1 MQKGITLVELMISM
15 AIATILILATYS
27 MHSMAE
33 SVYRSTRED
42 WGCMQSLR
50 TALLQLDQDL
60 LQCAYLMPQDLKIVS
75 KQGELFIGGLP
86 VTTQHTGLRLNGSD
100 PPPYFS
106 VVTAREAS
114 GLRLDTVDID
124 QDAVPD
130 FWADLGIITDNGAYV
145 ISHAYARGNA
155 FLPLKTRP
163 FAAIGDRVIPAIH
176 YDIRDDGLYRNGQLL
191 AEGIDVFHASVE
203 GVTLT
208 VYLRVT
214 SHGTTREIHYAYP
227 IG

>member
-1 MQKGITLVELMISM
+1 
-15 AIATILILATYS
+15 
-27 MHSMAE
+27 
-33 SVYRSTRED
+33 
-42 WGCMQSLR
+42 
-50 TALLQLDQDL
+50 
-60 LQCAYLMPQDLKIVS
+60 
-75 KQGELFIGGLP
+75 
-86 VTTQHTGLRLNGSD
+86 
-100 PPPYFS
+100 

>member
-1 MQKGITLVELMISM
+1 
-15 AIATILILATYS
+15 
-27 MHSMAE
+27 
-33 SVYRSTRED
+33 
-42 WGCMQSLR
+42 
-50 TALLQLDQDL
+50 
-60 LQCAYLMPQDLKIVS
+60 
-75 KQGELFIGGLP
+75 
-86 VTTQHTGLRLNGSD
+86 
-100 PPPYFS
+100 

-155 FLPLKTRP
+155 FLPLKTSP
-163 FAAIGDRVIPAIH
+163 FAVIGDRVIPAIH